1 MVACAVRNVYPLI
14 SGLLLAALLGGCA
27 DDLGSVARR
36 HGVATQAIVRL
47 SEGLAVAARRAGDSV
62 EVLEFAEATEGG
74 WAAEVVA
81 GGRDGEM
88 TAHLVTMGGETGARW
103 NSFLFGT
110 APNGASRVVVDALP
124 ADGGQVSDAVWVLA
138 FRERD
143 LDPSRLTWRVLSATG
158 GVLDSGTGITP

>member
-1 MVACAVRNVYPLI
+1 MVARAVRNVHPLI

-47 SEGLAVAARRAGDSV
+47 SEGLAVAARRAGDGV
-62 EVLEFAEATEGG
+62 EVLEFAETEGG

-88 TAHLVTMGGETGARW
+88 TAHLVTMGGETGSRW

-110 APNGASRVVVDALP
+110 APNGASRVVVDAP
-124 ADGGQVSDAVWVLA
+124 AAHGGQVADAVWVLA

-143 LDPSRLTWRVLSATG
+143 LDPSRLTWHVLSATG
-158 GVLDSGTGITP
+158 GVLESGTGITP